1 MKPQSGNKKVNP
13 KPGRP
18 NKSSANKN
26 SVQKKPQFKGKS
38 KTQTIGMEAK
48 TINYVVNPQ
57 KLKHQLIEVD
67 KQQRR
72 EAFQKQKDEKA
83 KKFNDFQKRKFERNK
98 ILGQKTR
105 HGQPVMK
112 GRMEM
117 LLNKIQY
124 QISKETM

>member
-1 MKPQSGNKKVNP
+1 MKPNSGKKNVLSKP
-13 KPGRP
+13 KRP
-18 NKSSANKN
+18 NP
-26 SVQKKPQFKGKS
+26 SVGKKETVQRKPQFKGNPKNGRAG
-38 KTQTIGMEAK
+38 KNPKA
-48 TINYVVNPQ
+48 INYVVNPQ
-57 KLKHQLIEVD
+57 KLKHQLIQEE

-72 EAFQKQKDEKA
+72 EAFQQQKEEKA
-83 KKFNDFQKRKFERNK
+83 KKFNEFQKRKFERNK

-124 QISKETM
+124 QISKESA